1 VKIGKKMDE
10 AKIEYQGAMNKL
22 VDGKGNLVT
31 SVEKLKKM
39 GAKAKKSLPENII
52 NRASISE
59 NSDTNSEKSTD

>member
-39 GAKAKKSLPENII
+39 GAKAKKSLPDNIL
-52 NRASISE
+52 NRATISD
-59 NSDTNSEKSTD
+59 NLVTNSEEISD

>member
-1 VKIGKKMDE
+1 MDE

-39 GAKAKKSLPENII
+39 GAKAKKSLPDNIL
-52 NRASISE
+52 NRATISD
-59 NSDTNSEKSTD
+59 NLVTNSEVNSD